1 MNTKGE
7 LPVWAWDY
15 ACAVVR
21 GYDARLRYMSRC
33 SGSEGNKVY
42 RLYSRLN
49 GCVDKAF
56 DEVCEEGER
65 QWIWLSIVDGMSWER
80 ATGCPCGRRRY
91 YELRGAVV
99 DKLAQLLN
107 IY

>member
-1 MNTKGE
+1 MNEKGKA
-7 LPVWAWDY
+7 PAWARDY

-21 GYDARLRYMSRC
+21 GYEARRRYMERY
-33 SGSEGNKVY
+33 GSEGNKVF

-49 GCVDKAF
+49 GIVDKAF

-65 QWIWLSIVDGMSWER
+65 KWIWLAIVDATPWER

-91 YELRGAVV
+91 YEMKN
-99 DKLAQLLN
+99 DIIEKLARLLN
-107 IY
+107 VN